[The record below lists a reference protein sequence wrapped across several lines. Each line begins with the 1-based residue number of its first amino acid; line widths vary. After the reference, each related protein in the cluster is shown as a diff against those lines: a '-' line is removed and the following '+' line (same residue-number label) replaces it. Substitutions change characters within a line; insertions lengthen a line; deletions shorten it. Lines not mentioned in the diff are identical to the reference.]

1 MRCIESHWHI
11 SHNTLNVEALIFF
24 MVLYA
29 KTDSSLEVFLANIA
43 LTSTTT
49 QVKPQNKRDTL
60 EVMTLKQNEQSEAW
74 SQWIKEVEYPGVFVN
89 ELLGQSVAIRTY

>member
-1 MRCIESHWHI
+1 
-11 SHNTLNVEALIFF
+11 

-60 EVMTLKQNEQSEAW
+60 EVMTLKQNEQSEA
-74 SQWIKEVEYPGVFVN
+74 
-89 ELLGQSVAIRTY
+89 